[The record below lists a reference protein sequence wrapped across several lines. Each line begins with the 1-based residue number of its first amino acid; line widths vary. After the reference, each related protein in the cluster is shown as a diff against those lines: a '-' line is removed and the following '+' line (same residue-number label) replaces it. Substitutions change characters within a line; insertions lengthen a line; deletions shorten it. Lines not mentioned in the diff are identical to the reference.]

1 MLSFSPNP
9 LLWPL
14 LRSGNKR
21 QSTPSGAPAP
31 AYPLCSQVLS
41 ERRPN
46 TGILGLLLHRDND
59 NAHIADATLDSSEED
74 CVQLVSCPRIPRSQ
88 PLVNLCLFPHVK
100 RQSSFS
106 GSEMLEPS
114 SRAWFRHQRG
124 LTQWSRDLKSRPS
137 ACMPRGG
144 YFEKE
149 NGAGK
154 KSASASGNVWGH
166 LPVAFKHTN
175 PQQQKGGDCCSL
187 SVPKLPLKQLY
198 LRAGHL
204 KRCCRP
210 CRRCPACSCRRWWC
224 CRRRRQCHARN
235 SCSCPRRRAT
245 SVRRPVGTASASRPQ
260 NEAGSCSARR

>member
-1 MLSFSPNP
+1 MEAFNPMGTPTGNRRAEGDGWRRGGGGGLRKFDGGMLEHLCTPGWPGTNQLWAFPGSPTLLNRWLLSFSPNP

-59 NAHIADATLDSSEED
+59 NGNAHIADAILDSSEED

-137 ACMPRGG
+137 ACMPTGG

-166 LPVAFKHTN
+166 LRISF
-175 PQQQKGGDCCSL
+175 
-187 SVPKLPLKQLY
+187 
-198 LRAGHL
+198 
-204 KRCCRP
+204 
-210 CRRCPACSCRRWWC
+210 
-224 CRRRRQCHARN
+224 
-235 SCSCPRRRAT
+235 
-245 SVRRPVGTASASRPQ
+245 
-260 NEAGSCSARR
+260 